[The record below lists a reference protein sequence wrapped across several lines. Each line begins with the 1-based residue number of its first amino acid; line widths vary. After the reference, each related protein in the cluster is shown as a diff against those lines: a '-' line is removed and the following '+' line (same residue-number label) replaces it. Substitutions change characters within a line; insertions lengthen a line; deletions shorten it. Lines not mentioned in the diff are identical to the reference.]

1 MKRDEIKKPII
12 LMCVAALL
20 IAVLIIIAGVTYSI
34 SSRSASPL
42 FQCIKAY
49 QEKSRDLEDAS
60 LRGRDLEDAFQ
71 FCGYGGFIN

>member
-1 MKRDEIKKPII
+1 MKLDEIKKPII

-42 FQCIKAY
+42 FHCIKAI
-49 QEKSRDLEDAS
+49 QESRDLEY
-60 LRGRDLEDAFQ
+60 AFGY
-71 FCGYGGFIN
+71 CGNYGFIN

>member
-20 IAVLIIIAGVTYSI
+20 IAVLIIIAVVTYSI

-42 FQCIKAY
+42 FHCVKAY
-49 QEKSRDLEDAS
+49 LDEMGESTALI
-60 LRGRDLEDAFQ
+60 DAFED
-71 FCGYGGFIN
+71 CGNSGLNN

>member
-1 MKRDEIKKPII
+1 MKLDEIKKPII

-34 SSRSASPL
+34 SSRSASPM

-49 QEKSRDLEDAS
+49 QESRDLEDAF
-60 LRGRDLEDAFQ
+60 EY
-71 FCGYGGFIN
+71 CGYGGFIN